1 MDFSTETLW
10 ARREQQDVFEVLKS
24 KPAAEDALH
33 SAAVIR
39 SWRRDGLPGRLSQK
53 ELVTTE
59 QAL

>member
-1 MDFSTETLW
+1 M
-10 ARREQQDVFEVLKS
+10 LKS